1 MPQTQYNLHLKG
13 FVGGADFDRNYV
25 DYVLAKNVG
34 KDVNVLIDS
43 LGGNLATALSI
54 AAAFKNHGKVSV
66 HFVGMNAS
74 AATIASLG
82 AAHISIDKN
91 AMYLVHKCSTAFFEW
106 GSLNA
111 DQFRTLIAD
120 CEKAAADLDKL
131 DVNIASMYAGK
142 CKKKTQCLLDLM
154 KVGGWLSAKDAL
166 EWGFVDEITDLDDE
180 PAPVLTDAV
189 ASELAAAGIP
199 LPNLPVE
206 EKENPILSF
215 FEKMAAIFQSKSK
228 PQLTMNKNYKSIC
241 ALLAIESIA
250 LTDGKASL
258 TDEQLTALD
267 KALEMKLQVITDLE
281 AQIAALKAAPAA
293 TTTTIVDDTKQ
304 GYKPSE
310 EKSDYELFCDTVNAA
325 YINNSDNV
333 FIVEDM
339 KGNYRVL
346 GNDKWSTKSTVAQDL
361 GQGATGTTST
371 TISVEATDEVPA
383 PFYKGTIET
392 EDGEI
397 DCSGE

>member
-1 MPQTQYNLHLKG
+1 MVSNRYHMAKTAYHISLKG
-13 FVGGADFDRNYV
+13 YVGGLDFDRSTV
-25 DYVLAKNVG
+25 DSTLAKNEG
-34 KDVNVLIDS
+34 KEVNVLIDS
-43 LGGNLATALSI
+43 LGGSLATGLSI
-54 AAAFKNHGKVSV
+54 SAAFKNHGKVNV
-66 HFVGMNAS
+66 HFVGLNAS

-82 AAHISIDKN
+82 AAHISIDAG
-91 AMYLVHKCSTAFFEW
+91 AMYLVHKCSMAFFEW
-106 GSLNA
+106 GSLNS
-111 DQFRTLIAD
+111 DQFATLIAY
-120 CEKAAADLDKL
+120 CEKIKADLDKL

-241 ALLAIESIA
+241 ALLSIESIA

-258 TDEQLTALD
+258 TDEQLSALD
-267 KALEMKLQVITDLE
+267 KALEMKLQVISDLE

-293 TTTTIVDDTKQ
+293 TSTAMDVAKEI
-304 GYKPSE
+304 
-310 EKSDYELFCDTVNAA
+310 LFSLAPRLR
-325 YINNSDNV
+325 S
-333 FIVEDM
+333 
-339 KGNYRVL
+339 
-346 GNDKWSTKSTVAQDL
+346 QDL
-361 GQGATGTTST
+361 
-371 TISVEATDEVPA
+371 
-383 PFYKGTIET
+383 YL
-392 EDGEI
+392 
-397 DCSGE
+397 

>member
-25 DYVLAKNVG
+25 DYILAKNAG
-34 KDVNVLIDS
+34 KEVNVLIDS

-199 LPNLPVE
+199 LPNLPIE

-215 FEKMAAIFQSKSK
+215 FEKMSAIFQSKSK

-241 ALLAIESIA
+241 ALLSIESIA

-281 AQIAALKAAPAA
+281 AQIAALKAAPAV
-293 TTTTIVDDTKQ
+293 TTTAIVDDTPQ
-304 GYKPSE
+304 GYKASE

-325 YINNSDNV
+325 NKLYN
-333 FIVEDM
+333 
-339 KGNYRVL
+339 
-346 GNDKWSTKSTVAQDL
+346 
-361 GQGATGTTST
+361 
-371 TISVEATDEVPA
+371 EV
-383 PFYKGTIET
+383 
-392 EDGEI
+392 
-397 DCSGE
+397 

>member
-25 DYVLAKNVG
+25 DYILAKNAG

-206 EKENPILSF
+206 EKENPILAF

-241 ALLAIESIA
+241 ALLSIESIA

-267 KALEMKLQVITDLE
+267 KAVEMKLQVISDLE
-281 AQIAALKAAPAA
+281 AQIAALKAAPAVTSTA
-293 TTTTIVDDTKQ
+293 VVDDSKQ
-304 GYKPSE
+304 TQAD
-310 EKSDYELFCDTVNAA
+310 EKSDYEVFCDTVNAA
-325 YINNSDNV
+325 NKLYN
-333 FIVEDM
+333 
-339 KGNYRVL
+339 
-346 GNDKWSTKSTVAQDL
+346 
-361 GQGATGTTST
+361 
-371 TISVEATDEVPA
+371 EV
-383 PFYKGTIET
+383 
-392 EDGEI
+392 
-397 DCSGE
+397 